1 MAQVLKEDIRERI
14 LGGALEEFYQNGFTG
29 TTMRTIA
36 KRAGVPAG
44 LIYSYYE
51 NKEALFDQVLR
62 PVCYDW
68 GHVLT
73 GGEGQHGDAFEG
85 LSQAEE
91 ACLDSLL
98 EHRKEF
104 LILMTR
110 SEKTKYEG
118 EKEKMIR
125 EIEVHLNS
133 HSGMYDQKD
142 PVYLHIIASN
152 FVDGLLQ
159 VASHY
164 KSKEWAHMI
173 LERLTNMY
181 LSGIGL

>member
-14 LGGALEEFYQNGFTG
+14 LKGALEEFYQNGFSG
-29 TTMRTIA
+29 TAMRTIE

-44 LIYSYYE
+44 LIYSWYE

-73 GGEGQHGDAFEG
+73 GGAGRHGEVFEG
-85 LSQAEE
+85 LSEAEE

-104 LILMTR
+104 FILMER

-118 EKEKMIR
+118 EKEKMIQK
-125 EIEVHLNS
+125 IEAHLNS
-133 HSGMYDQKD
+133 HSAMYDQKG

-152 FVDGLLQ
+152 FMDGLLQ
-159 VASHY
+159 VVCHY
-164 KSKEWAHMI
+164 KSKEWARMI
-173 LERLTNMY
+173 LKRRTNMY